1 MGRMYFGGYGSARQP
16 LNPELE
22 KESLRN
28 RSRVL
33 QSELDAINQRLAEI
47 EPEEKAR

>member
-1 MGRMYFGGYGSARQP
+1 MVFGGYGDASQP

-33 QSELDAINQRLAEI
+33 QSELDSVNRRLAEI
-47 EPEEKAR
+47 EPEERAS